1 MWIPT
6 PEKIYDVYAFKLI
19 KRALKKKFPWI
30 KDVFVRQDDLNNY
43 TTLFLNF
50 EFDPTEFSKA
60 YGHETK
66 AWIQELIDAGYY
78 IDYSYP
84 NLINDMS
91 YEEYK
96 KSVMIRRTEMSL
108 RTPPFLMSLS
118 LITVL
123 LNWGHGISIVS
134 QGNNSLHV
142 HLNFL
147 GMSKHSPHNTIK
159 GWGSYRS
166 MLHNL
171 DYVK

>member
-1 MWIPT
+1 MWLPT
-6 PEKIYDVYAFKLI
+6 PEKIYDIYAFKLI

-30 KDVFVRQDDLNNY
+30 KDVFVRQEDLDLY

-66 AWIQELIDAGYY
+66 EWIQELIDAGYY

-96 KSVMIRRTEMSL
+96 TVRDDIRRT
-108 RTPPFLMSLS
+108 
-118 LITVL
+118 IKD
-123 LNWGHGISIVS
+123 VS
-134 QGNNSLHV
+134 ENPALPDEFKFREIGNNR
-142 HLNFL
+142 NIEL
-147 GMSKHSPHNTIK
+147 GTWHINRKEGEQPFMAI
-159 GWGSYRS
+159 
-166 MLHNL
+166 
-171 DYVK
+171 